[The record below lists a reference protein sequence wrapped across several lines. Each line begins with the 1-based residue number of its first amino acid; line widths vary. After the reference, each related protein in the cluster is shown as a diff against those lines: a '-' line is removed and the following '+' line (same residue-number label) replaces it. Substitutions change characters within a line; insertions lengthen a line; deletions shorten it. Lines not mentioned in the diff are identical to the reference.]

1 MNDQNRLIVR
11 ICTSILLVIVFYFLF
26 SFIAAGIINHQMYQF
41 ELRDLV
47 IPLVLGII
55 VEYNDIKKLVQGRKG
70 D

>member
-26 SFIAAGIINHQMYQF
+26 SFIAAAIINHQMYVF
-41 ELRDLV
+41 EWRDLV

-55 VEYNDIKKLVQGRKG
+55 VEYNDIKKLVQ
-70 D
+70 